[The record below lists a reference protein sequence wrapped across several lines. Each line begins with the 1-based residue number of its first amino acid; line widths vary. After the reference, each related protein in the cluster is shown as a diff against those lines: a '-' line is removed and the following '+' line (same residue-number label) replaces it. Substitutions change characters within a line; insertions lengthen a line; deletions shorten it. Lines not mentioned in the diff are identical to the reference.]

1 MEGIESQQNLEFICE
16 QCKRTFSK
24 KSKLSRHVRE
34 SHLNIKNFTCTQCNK
49 TFKRN
54 SHLKRHM
61 ISHSAEPKPF
71 KCNQCTMQFA
81 CKHHL
86 ERHIKTLH
94 AEDFPFQCEIC
105 PLRFPKR
112 ACLYKHLTFIHNL
125 KKPYK
130 CGECDKDF
138 FKNGQLIRHLKRVH
152 PNSFNAQQ
160 QLMEAQEYQIQQR
173 IQANL
178 ALKNDKKDGKLS
190 ADPSK
195 YSGYMKNQ
203 SNPTA
208 TISTFNNDNAYYSE
222 SFQKNQ
228 QNATCYYYSLEN
240 QIQNL
245 NSLHGSQQQ
254 QQQQPQSSATSVI
267 SFSSSSY
274 PSSTSP
280 ANFYDQSQYYKKMT
294 EKYGFDE
301 IQGDEYDGEDEDDD
315 DDDDDDE
322 DESEDEVYNLIYKQG
337 ELKNNKKIQQEDD
350 DENSFYLISAAANA
364 ASLRVPPLQKEKKIK
379 KESKN
384 APIGSR
390 KSNKSSGNRKYSTKN
405 EEIYMLDNH
414 MNTFEEQMLPVQ
426 KRKLSEEIFCH
437 LGLIG
442 NSSGQNNFNNL
453 NSYFLAAEDE
463 ITNANQQLQLQQQQ
477 TIEGGSGLENN
488 FMNYSSAYLPQSFGL
503 APAVATVAQNAVCSA
518 SQENNSN
525 EKQQLQQQQQC
536 TETLINNGSSSN
548 SNNVAVQQQFNLNN
562 IQNNIYYQ
570 QKHEQEQQCAA
581 SQQFGSSNAWP
592 VCQSGSAAIQGST
605 TTQKVCYVPGCSTS
619 SMQPTQKQY
628 QQQQQQSQNSYT
640 QTSQQQQLTSSV
652 SAMTNAAAAAVFSN
666 PQQQQSPHS
675 LGIQNNNNFS
685 HQSSSQSEPFS
696 VKNEDNGN
704 NTLLP
709 IIYPVETFFNTAHF
723 SQEEAVYPSQSS
735 QQNEVNIDFL
745 NLMDYNNSQNHN
757 SSTNYHQM
765 LNSDFLQMNSILMMD
780 YSSKLQTSQYQ
791 IPQIVLPLSQNGLH
805 SSQHIGINY
814 ASIAKTM

>member
-1 MEGIESQQNLEFICE
+1 MEDIDSQQNLEFVCE

-71 KCNQCTMQFA
+71 KCSQCTMQFA

-160 QLMEAQEYQIQQR
+160 QLMEAQDYQIQQR

-190 ADPSK
+190 ADPTK
-195 YSGYMKNQ
+195 YSSYMNNQ

-245 NSLHGSQQQ
+245 NSLNGVQQYQQ

-280 ANFYDQSQYYKKMT
+280 ANFYDQSQYFKNMT
-294 EKYGFDE
+294 DKYGYDE
-301 IQGDEYDGEDEDDD
+301 IEGDLYDEEDDEDDD
-315 DDDDDDE
+315 DD
-322 DESEDEVYNLIYKQG
+322 ESEDEIYNMMFKQG
-337 ELKNNKKIQQEDD
+337 ELKNNKKIQQDD

-364 ASLRVPPLQKEKKIK
+364 ASLRPPLKKEKKIK

-384 APIGSR
+384 APFGGR
-390 KSNKSSGNRKYSTKN
+390 KCNSSANRKQSTKN
-405 EEIYMLDNH
+405 EEIYMLDN
-414 MNTFEEQMLPVQ
+414 NQINNFEEQMLPLQ

-442 NSSGQNNFNNL
+442 NSTAQNNFNNL

-463 ITNANQQLQLQQQQ
+463 LNNANQQLQLQQQQ
-477 TIEGGSGLENN
+477 TIEGCSGLENN
-488 FMNYSSAYLPQSFGL
+488 FLNYSSAYLPQSFGL
-503 APAVATVAQNAVCSA
+503 TPAGATVAQNAVCSA
-518 SQENNSN
+518 SQENSSN
-525 EKQQLQQQQQC
+525 EKQQQQQQIC
-536 TETLINNGSSSN
+536 TETLINNGSSSSSN
-548 SNNVAVQQQFNLNN
+548 GNNVAVQQQFINNNNLNN
-562 IQNNIYYQ
+562 IQSNIYYQ
-570 QKHEQEQQCAA
+570 QKHEQEQQCTAA
-581 SQQFGSSNAWP
+581 ASSQQFGSNTWP
-592 VCQSGSAAIQGST
+592 LCQSGSAIQGST

-640 QTSQQQQLTSSV
+640 QTSQQQLTSQV
-652 SAMTNAAAAAVFSN
+652 PVMNTATGVFN
-666 PQQQQSPHS
+666 KPQQQQSSHS

-709 IIYPVETFFNTAHF
+709 IIYPVETFFNNAQY

-735 QQNEVNIDFL
+735 QQNEVNFDFL
-745 NLMDYNNSQNHN
+745 NLMDYNNGNQNHN

-780 YSSKLQTSQYQ
+780 YSSKLQNSQYQ

>member
-1 MEGIESQQNLEFICE
+1 MTDIDSQQNLEFVCE
-16 QCKRTFSK
+16 QCQRTFSK

-71 KCNQCTMQFA
+71 KCSQCTMQFA

-94 AEDFPFQCEIC
+94 AEDFPFQCELC
-105 PLRFPKR
+105 HLRFPKR

-160 QLMEAQEYQIQQR
+160 QLMEAQDYQIQQR

-190 ADPSK
+190 IDATK
-195 YSGYMKNQ
+195 YSGYMNNQ
-203 SNPTA
+203 CNPTA

-228 QNATCYYYSLEN
+228 QSATCYYYSLEN

-245 NSLHGSQQQ
+245 NNLHGTQQQ

-280 ANFYDQSQYYKKMT
+280 ANIYDQSQYYKNIT

-301 IQGDEYDGEDEDDD
+301 IEGDEYDDEDDED
-315 DDDDDDE
+315 YDDDDDE
-322 DESEDEVYNLIYKQG
+322 SEDEIYNMILKQG
-337 ELKNNKKIQQEDD
+337 EPKNNKKNQQEDD
-350 DENSFYLISAAANA
+350 DDNSFYLISASANA
-364 ASLRVPPLQKEKKIK
+364 ASLRLPPLKKEKKIK

-384 APIGSR
+384 SLLGSR
-390 KSNKSSGNRKYSTKN
+390 KAKSSVSRKYSAKN
-405 EEIYMLDNH
+405 EEIYMLDNNH
-414 MNTFEEQMLPVQ
+414 SNAFEEQMLPVQ

-442 NSSGQNNFNNL
+442 NSTAAQSNFNNL
-453 NSYFLAAEDE
+453 NSYILAADDE
-463 ITNANQQLQLQQQQ
+463 LMNTNQQLQLQQQQ
-477 TIEGGSGLENN
+477 TIEGCSGLENN
-488 FMNYSSAYLPQSFGL
+488 FMNYPSAYLPQSFGL
-503 APAVATVAQNAVCSA
+503 TPTVAQNAVCSA
-518 SQENNSN
+518 SQENSSN
-525 EKQQLQQQQQC
+525 EKQQQQQC
-536 TETLINNGSSSN
+536 TETLINNCSSSN
-548 SNNVAVQQQFNLNN
+548 NGNNVAVQQQFINNNLNN

-570 QKHEQEQQCAA
+570 QKHEQEQSCAT
-581 SQQFGSSNAWP
+581 SQQFGSNTWP
-592 VCQSGSAAIQGST
+592 LCQSGSVAIQGST

-628 QQQQQQSQNSYT
+628 QQQQLQSQNSYT

-652 SAMTNAAAAAVFSN
+652 PVMTTAVFGR
-666 PQQQQSPHS
+666 PQQQQSSHS

-704 NTLLP
+704 NSLLP
-709 IIYPVETFFNTAHF
+709 IIYPVETFFNNAQY

-745 NLMDYNNSQNHN
+745 NLMDYNSSQNHN

-765 LNSDFLQMNSILMMD
+765 LNSDFLQMNSLFMMD
-780 YSSKLQTSQYQ
+780 YSSKLQNSQYQ